1 MSYSESEQE
10 LRNGT
15 FVEIVSYAH
24 ESSIPRDKIWY
35 IVDHNKNNN
44 LVKIVSLNGKH
55 SYRLDSWRIA
65 TVKYNDDI
73 KNHIMSGGF
82 KNDID
87 TDEE

>member
-1 MSYSESEQE
+1 MSESESEQE

-24 ESSIPRDKIWY
+24 ESSIPRNKIWY
-35 IVDHNKNNN
+35 IADYNKNNN
-44 LVKIVSLNGKH
+44 IAKIVSLNGKH

-65 TVKYNDDI
+65 TVKYDDDI

-82 KNDID
+82 RYPID
-87 TDEE
+87 TDDE